1 MPVRRAPPAQ
11 QDAQR
16 RRTPSARREL
26 RQSAPEAP
34 TGWLASRR
42 PLQAAQ
48 PRRERLQ
55 RGRQRS
61 ERKPDRSTPRQQV
74 PPVEAPGQIRIE
86 PNGARQRTRKSTSG
100 QRGSRPPRQ
109 KRQPGCSKPARD
121 PGSHTDRQ
129 SGRRRVPAPQPRRNS
144 EPPASQKW
152 PKAPQR
158 RGRSPHRRVG
168 RRSERHRAG
177 RPRQPAAPRPW
188 GHSARRRQAAPPG
201 GPDARPAPRG
211 SNRSPGARASSARS
225 RAPGAGRTRC
235 ASRARRRPAR

>member
-1 MPVRRAPPAQ
+1 MPVRRVPPAQ

-26 RQSAPEAP
+26 RQPAPEAP

-48 PRRERLQ
+48 PGQERLQ

-61 ERKPDRSTPRQQV
+61 ERKPDRSTSRPQV
-74 PPVEAPGQIRIE
+74 PSVEAPGQIRIE

-129 SGRRRVPAPQPRRNS
+129 SGRRRGPAPQPRRNS
-144 EPPASQKW
+144 EPPAPQKW

-188 GHSARRRQAAPPG
+188 GRSARRRQAAPPG

-211 SNRSPGARASSARS
+211 
-225 RAPGAGRTRC
+225 
-235 ASRARRRPAR
+235 